1 MLAQILILLPQVFL
15 VFFLNNSYEDPMCL
29 IKWQLSI
36 IYRPYALL
44 EELLSAVNGLSGTLL
59 TKLLKTAHWYRREPN
74 SYW

>member
-15 VFFLNNSYEDPMCL
+15 FFFLMCL
-29 IKWQLSI
+29 IKWQLST

-44 EELLSAVNGLSGTLL
+44 EELLSAVNGPSGTPL
-59 TKLLKTAHWYRREPN
+59 TKLLKTAHWYRRELN